1 MKITYGCIS
10 TSHSMIKSIVSSYIH
25 NICVSHYD
33 IVKELVLLVKYADRY
48 EMWELNLSY
57 YEQILVQ
64 LPQPS

>member
-48 EMWELNLSY
+48 KMLGTKFELLWTNFGPAASA
-57 YEQILVQ
+57 
-64 LPQPS
+64 